1 MRVSCIDNVFNF
13 VIWKKILKKKKK
25 KPFQASFWHF
35 LKRRHPR
42 KNQMAAV

>member
-1 MRVSCIDNVFNF
+1 MRVSCIDNVFTFGNW
-13 VIWKKILKKKKK
+13 IKILLKKKK